1 LKKIISTIATGVLIA
16 SVTATSVSAAPVKV
30 HKGDT
35 LWDIARD
42 HDATVDQLMNV
53 NDLHS
58 SLIHPNQ
65 ILYVSEQYTVKP
77 GDTLS
82 GIAYDFG
89 TTVKDIKATNN
100 LKSDLI
106 IIGQVLSIKGDSS
119 PQVALPTKSDQAE
132 TKAPVVDQ
140 EEEGSAEAVVSEEPT
155 TKPKDKVVEPQEKPE
170 EVAEPVEKTAA
181 PVTEPKEEKTEEPV
195 EEPKEEKTEE
205 PVEEPKEEKTEE
217 TVEEPKEEKTEEPV
231 EEPKEEKAE
240 EPVEESKE
248 EEAEETVTE
257 PEEETSEEPEAD
269 EKEEVVKEQV
279 NEDASQPESPKEDS
293 KATAKAA
300 PSNTNDKVA
309 EQAAPVQEE
318 TKSEDKAEGNVIH
331 ATATA
336 YTAKC
341 VGCSGITATG
351 VDLNANP
358 NAKVIAV
365 DPSVIPLGSQV
376 YVEGYGYAVAADT
389 GGAIKGNKV
398 DVHLPT
404 KAEALNW
411 GNRAVNVTIIK

>member
-1 LKKIISTIATGVLIA
+1 
-16 SVTATSVSAAPVKV
+16 
-30 HKGDT
+30 
-35 LWDIARD
+35 
-42 HDATVDQLMNV
+42 MNV
-53 NDLHS
+53 NNLHS

-65 ILYVSEQYTVKP
+65 IIYVSEQYTVKP

-82 GIAYDFG
+82 GIAYDYG

-106 IIGQVLSIKGDSS
+106 LIGQVLTIKGDSS
-119 PQVALPTKSDQAE
+119 SQVAFPTKSDQAE
-132 TKAPVVDQ
+132 TKEPVADQ
-140 EEEGSAEAVVSEEPT
+140 KEAVSEEPT
-155 TKPKDKVVEPQEKPE
+155 TKPKDKVEEPQKESK
-170 EVAEPVEKTAA
+170 EVAEPVEKTEA
-181 PVTEPKEEKTEEPV
+181 PVTEPKEKKMEEPVEEPREEKTEEPV

-205 PVEEPKEEKTEE
+205 PVEEPKEK
-217 TVEEPKEEKTEEPV
+217 KTEEPV
-231 EEPKEEKAE
+231 EEAKEEKAEEPGEETVTESEEEPYDEPEADEKEEKAE
-240 EPVEESKE
+240 EPVEEN
-248 EEAEETVTE
+248 VTE
-257 PEEETSEEPEAD
+257 SEEETSEEPEAD
-269 EKEEVVKEQV
+269 EKEEVVEEEA
-279 NEDASQPESPKEDS
+279 NEEASQPASPKEDS
-293 KATAKAA
+293 KATDKAA
-300 PSNTNDKVA
+300 PSNTNEKVTENKPVA
-309 EQAAPVQEE
+309 EQATPVRQE
-318 TKSEDKAEGNVIH
+318 TKSEDKAEGNVIN

-389 GGAIKGNKV
+389 GGSIKGNKV

-404 KAEALNW
+404 KAEAINW
-411 GNRAVNVTIIK
+411 GNRAVKVTIIK

>member
-1 LKKIISTIATGVLIA
+1 MLIA

-53 NDLHS
+53 NNLHS

-65 ILYVSEQYTVKP
+65 IIYVSEQYTVKP

-82 GIAYDFG
+82 GIAYDYG

-106 IIGQVLSIKGDSS
+106 LIGQVLTIKGDSS
-119 PQVALPTKSDQAE
+119 PQVAFPTKSDQAE
-132 TKAPVVDQ
+132 TKEPVADQ
-140 EEEGSAEAVVSEEPT
+140 KEAVSEEPT
-155 TKPKDKVVEPQEKPE
+155 TKPKDKVEEPQKESK
-170 EVAEPVEKTAA
+170 EVAEPVEKTEA
-181 PVTEPKEEKTEEPV
+181 PVTEPKEKKIEEPVEEPKEEKTEEPV

-205 PVEEPKEEKTEE
+205 PVEEPKEKKTEE
-217 TVEEPKEEKTEEPV
+217 SV
-231 EEPKEEKAE
+231 
-240 EPVEESKE
+240 
-248 EEAEETVTE
+248 EETVTE
-257 PEEETSEEPEAD
+257 SEEETSEEPEAD
-269 EKEEVVKEQV
+269 EKEEVVEEEA
-279 NEDASQPESPKEDS
+279 NEEASQPASPKEDS
-293 KATAKAA
+293 KATDKAA
-300 PSNTNDKVA
+300 PSNTNEKVTENKPVA
-309 EQAAPVQEE
+309 EQATPVRQE
-318 TKSEDKAEGNVIH
+318 TKSEDKAEGNVIN

-389 GGAIKGNKV
+389 GGSIKGNKV

-404 KAEALNW
+404 KAEAINW
-411 GNRAVNVTIIK
+411 GNRAVKVTIIK

>member
-1 LKKIISTIATGVLIA
+1 MKKIISTIATGVLIA

-53 NDLHS
+53 NNLHS

-65 ILYVSEQYTVKP
+65 IIYVSEQYTVKP

-82 GIAYDFG
+82 GIAYDYG

-106 IIGQVLSIKGDSS
+106 LIGQVLTIKGDSS
-119 PQVALPTKSDQAE
+119 PQVAFPTKSDQAE
-132 TKAPVVDQ
+132 TKEPVVDQ
-140 EEEGSAEAVVSEEPT
+140 KEAVSEEPT
-155 TKPKDKVVEPQEKPE
+155 TKPKDKVEEPQEAE
-170 EVAEPVEKTAA
+170 EVAEPVEKTEA
-181 PVTEPKEEKTEEPV
+181 PVTEPKEKKIEEP
-195 EEPKEEKTEE
+195 
-205 PVEEPKEEKTEE
+205 
-217 TVEEPKEEKTEEPV
+217 VEEPKEEKTEEPV

-240 EPVEESKE
+240 EPVEE
-248 EEAEETVTE
+248 TVTE
-257 PEEETSEEPEAD
+257 SEEETSEEPEAD
-269 EKEEVVKEQV
+269 EKEEVVEEEA
-279 NEDASQPESPKEDS
+279 NEEASQPASPKEDS
-293 KATAKAA
+293 KATDKAA
-300 PSNTNDKVA
+300 PSNTNEKVTENKPVA
-309 EQAAPVQEE
+309 EQATPVRQE
-318 TKSEDKAEGNVIH
+318 TKSEDKAEGNVIN

-389 GGAIKGNKV
+389 GGSIKGNKV

-404 KAEALNW
+404 KAEAINW
-411 GNRAVNVTIIK
+411 GNRAVKVTIIK

>member
-1 LKKIISTIATGVLIA
+1 
-16 SVTATSVSAAPVKV
+16 
-30 HKGDT
+30 
-35 LWDIARD
+35 
-42 HDATVDQLMNV
+42 MNV

-119 PQVALPTKSDQAE
+119 QQVALPTKSDQAE
-132 TKAPVVDQ
+132 TKAPVGDQ
-140 EEEGSAEAVVSEEPT
+140 EEEVSAEAVVSEEAT
-155 TKPKDKVVEPQEKPE
+155 TKPIDKVIEPQEKPE
-170 EVAEPVEKTAA
+170 EVEEPVEETA
-181 PVTEPKEEKTEEPV
+181 VHV

-205 PVEEPKEEKTEE
+205 PE
-217 TVEEPKEEKTEEPV
+217 

>member
-1 LKKIISTIATGVLIA
+1 MKKIISTIATGVLIA

-53 NDLHS
+53 NNLHS

-65 ILYVSEQYTVKP
+65 IIYVSEQYTVKP

-82 GIAYDFG
+82 GIAYDYG

-106 IIGQVLSIKGDSS
+106 LIGQVLTIKGDSS
-119 PQVALPTKSDQAE
+119 PQVAFPTKSDQAE
-132 TKAPVVDQ
+132 TKEPVADQ
-140 EEEGSAEAVVSEEPT
+140 KEAVSEEPT
-155 TKPKDKVVEPQEKPE
+155 TKPKDKVEEPQKESK
-170 EVAEPVEKTAA
+170 EVAEPVEKTEA
-181 PVTEPKEEKTEEPV
+181 PVTEPKEKKIEEP
-195 EEPKEEKTEE
+195 
-205 PVEEPKEEKTEE
+205 
-217 TVEEPKEEKTEEPV
+217 VEEPKEEKTEEPV

-240 EPVEESKE
+240 EPVEE
-248 EEAEETVTE
+248 TVTE
-257 PEEETSEEPEAD
+257 SEEETSEEPEAD
-269 EKEEVVKEQV
+269 EKEEVVEEEA
-279 NEDASQPESPKEDS
+279 NEEASQPASPKEDS
-293 KATAKAA
+293 KATDKAA
-300 PSNTNDKVA
+300 PSNTNEKVTENKPVA
-309 EQAAPVQEE
+309 EQATPVRQE
-318 TKSEDKAEGNVIH
+318 TKSEDKAEGNVIN

-389 GGAIKGNKV
+389 GGSIKGNKV

-404 KAEALNW
+404 KAEAINW
-411 GNRAVNVTIIK
+411 GNRAVKVTIIK

>member
-1 LKKIISTIATGVLIA
+1 
-16 SVTATSVSAAPVKV
+16 
-30 HKGDT
+30 
-35 LWDIARD
+35 
-42 HDATVDQLMNV
+42 MNV

-170 EVAEPVEKTAA
+170 EDAEPVEKTAA

-195 EEPKEEKTEE
+195 EEPKEEQTEE
-205 PVEEPKEEKTEE
+205 PVEEPKEEKNKEQIKKQKEKKTEE
-217 TVEEPKEEKTEEPV
+217 TAEEPKKEKTEEPV

-257 PEEETSEEPEAD
+257 P
-269 EKEEVVKEQV
+269 
-279 NEDASQPESPKEDS
+279 
-293 KATAKAA
+293 
-300 PSNTNDKVA
+300 
-309 EQAAPVQEE
+309 
-318 TKSEDKAEGNVIH
+318 
-331 ATATA
+331 
-336 YTAKC
+336 
-341 VGCSGITATG
+341 
-351 VDLNANP
+351 
-358 NAKVIAV
+358 
-365 DPSVIPLGSQV
+365 
-376 YVEGYGYAVAADT
+376 
-389 GGAIKGNKV
+389 
-398 DVHLPT
+398 
-404 KAEALNW
+404 
-411 GNRAVNVTIIK
+411 

>member
-1 LKKIISTIATGVLIA
+1 MLIA

-53 NDLHS
+53 NNLHS

-65 ILYVSEQYTVKP
+65 IIYVSEQYTVKP

-82 GIAYDFG
+82 GIAYDYG

-106 IIGQVLSIKGDSS
+106 LIGQVLTIKGDSS
-119 PQVALPTKSDQAE
+119 PQVAFPTKSDQAE
-132 TKAPVVDQ
+132 TKEPVVDQ
-140 EEEGSAEAVVSEEPT
+140 KEAVSEEPT
-155 TKPKDKVVEPQEKPE
+155 TKPKDKVEEPQEAE
-170 EVAEPVEKTAA
+170 EVAEPVEKTEALVTEPEEETSEE

-195 EEPKEEKTEE
+195 EEPKEK
-205 PVEEPKEEKTEE
+205 
-217 TVEEPKEEKTEEPV
+217 KTEEPV

-240 EPVEESKE
+240 ESV
-248 EEAEETVTE
+248 EETVTE
-257 PEEETSEEPEAD
+257 SEEETSEEPEAD
-269 EKEEVVKEQV
+269 EKEEVVEEEA
-279 NEDASQPESPKEDS
+279 NEEANEEASSTEDS
-293 KATAKAA
+293 KATNKAA
-300 PSNTNDKVA
+300 PSNTNEKVTENKPVA
-309 EQAAPVQEE
+309 EQATPVRQE
-318 TKSEDKAEGNVIH
+318 TKSEDKAEGNVIN

-389 GGAIKGNKV
+389 GGSIKGNKV

-404 KAEALNW
+404 KAEAINW
-411 GNRAVNVTIIK
+411 GNRAVKVTIIK